1 MHVSYRSHLQVA
13 FSGAGRTEACTRYSK
28 RRRRGLLTLLSLT
41 LIPLGRTSDPS
52 PPSLLSPCSF
62 HHISADMPI
71 RAGHGQHGYQVGGR
85 DSIGAFLHPTNG
97 YRGALAKSGVRPKD
111 HARANFDALRSK
123 QADNRARKEAEAAAV
138 STKKEGGF
146 KLARFSNVQ
155 SRVMQAAASPPK
167 HAPPGQPGKE
177 NERAF
182 LRKGAGRKA
191 SAGPSSP
198 RANMGRGQPA
208 AKVWKAGEAYKTQYT
223 PASQQNLGAR
233 NTKPRVPRRAE
244 LAAAQEQQ
252 QPAAPHKDFISENNA
267 LARNAKA
274 KCSPTKHKGVA
285 APAERHKHGAYGKV
299 PAYLASRKQ
308 QWAEQEEQR
317 RIEAGDPDC
326 PRGMKLMPESE
337 RMETLGALRKSQREG
352 AAQLQKLPLHVETQ
366 SQMKRK
372 AELEGKMKEIE
383 EAIAIF
389 SRTKVF
395 ISDS

>member
-1 MHVSYRSHLQVA
+1 
-13 FSGAGRTEACTRYSK
+13 
-28 RRRRGLLTLLSLT
+28 
-41 LIPLGRTSDPS
+41 
-52 PPSLLSPCSF
+52 
-62 HHISADMPI
+62 MPI
-71 RAGHGQHGYQVGGR
+71 RSGQGHHGYQVGGR
-85 DSIGAFLHPTNG
+85 DSISAFLHPTNG

-123 QADNRARKEAEAAAV
+123 QADNRARKEAEAAA
-138 STKKEGGF
+138 STKKEAF

-167 HAPPGQPGKE
+167 QAPSAAQPGKE
-177 NERAF
+177 NERAAF

-191 SAGPSSP
+191 SLGPASP
-198 RANMGRGQPA
+198 RANVGRGQPNGKA
-208 AKVWKAGEAYKTQYT
+208 WKAGEAYKTEYT
-223 PASQQNLGAR
+223 PASQVNLGAR

-244 LAAAQEQQ
+244 LAAAAAEQ
-252 QPAAPHKDFISENNA
+252 PVAPRKDFIAANNA
-267 LARNAKA
+267 RARRAKA
-274 KCSPTKHKGVA
+274 TSSPTKHKGVA
-285 APAERHKHGAYGKV
+285 APAEKHKHGAYGKV
-299 PAYLASRKQ
+299 PAYLANRKQ
-308 QWAEQEEQR
+308 QWADQEEQR
-317 RIEAGDPDC
+317 RIDAGDPDC
-326 PRGMKLMPESE
+326 PRGMKLMPETE
-337 RMETLGALRKSQREG
+337 RMETLGALRKSQKEG